1 MVTQEI
7 ISSIKEFGKIN
18 YEKYL
23 TM

>member
-18 YEKYL
+18 YEKYI